1 MNEMIEILQNHVSVR
16 DYDDR
21 IVSDEIK
28 NELVKSAQSASTS
41 NFVQAYSIIE
51 MKDPKVKDELAEI
64 TQFSGHLAKAPV
76 VYVFVAD
83 LYRHAV
89 QLKKKDVSLDGL
101 RNMESMV
108 VSMVDATLAAQNMA
122 IAAES
127 FDLGICYIGGI
138 RNDLYRVKEL
148 LRLPELTVP
157 LFAMTIGYPAS
168 KNDIKPRMPLANVL
182 ATDTYQASLT
192 DLSIYEG

>member
-1 MNEMIEILQNHVSVR
+1 
-16 DYDDR
+16 
-21 IVSDEIK
+21 
-28 NELVKSAQSASTS
+28 
-41 NFVQAYSIIE
+41 

-89 QLKKKDVSLDGL
+89 QLKKNDVPLDGL

-108 VSMVDATLAAQNMA
+108 VATLAAQNMA

-148 LRLPELTVP
+148 LHLPELTIP
-157 LFAMTIGYPAS
+157 LFAMTIGYPAG
-168 KNDIKPRMPLANVL
+168 KNDMKPRMRLENVL
-182 ATDTYQASLT
+182 ATDTYQTSLT
-192 DLSIYEG
+192 DLTNYDEQIRSYYQNRNNQQADTTWTQKNVDFFSIVRRPEFAQFLLDQGFTLK